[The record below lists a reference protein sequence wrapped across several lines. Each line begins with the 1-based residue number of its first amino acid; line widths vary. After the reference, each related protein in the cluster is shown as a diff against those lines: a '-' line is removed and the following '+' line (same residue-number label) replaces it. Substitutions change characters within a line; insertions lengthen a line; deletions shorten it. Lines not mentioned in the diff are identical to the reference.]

1 MPAIELS
8 GVSKRYGDVTALT
21 DLNVTVDEGE
31 IYGFLGPNGAGKSTA
46 INILLDFVRPT
57 TGSATILG
65 YDAQADS
72 QAIRQRIGVL
82 PEGFSVYDRLTA
94 RKHVEFAIDSKNATN
109 DPDALLDR
117 VGIPE
122 AADRKAGGFSTG
134 MRQRLGLA
142 IALVGDPE
150 MLLLDEPSSGLDPN
164 GAREMRSILTEEA
177 NRGTTVFFSSHILG
191 QVEAICDHAG
201 ILQNGTLVA
210 EDSIDALREATD
222 ATTTLTVTLDAVT
235 DDAVAAAN
243 AIPGVSEV
251 SVDASDLVV
260 RTGDASKTDVLD
272 AIESTGATV
281 QDFATE
287 DASLDDVFSAYTTEE
302 MPA

>member
-1 MPAIELS
+1 
-8 GVSKRYGDVTALT
+8 
-21 DLNVTVDEGE
+21 
-31 IYGFLGPNGAGKSTA
+31 
-46 INILLDFVRPT
+46 
-57 TGSATILG
+57 
-65 YDAQADS
+65 
-72 QAIRQRIGVL
+72 
-82 PEGFSVYDRLTA
+82 
-94 RKHVEFAIDSKNATN
+94 
-109 DPDALLDR
+109 
-117 VGIPE
+117 
-122 AADRKAGGFSTG
+122 
-134 MRQRLGLA
+134 MRQRLRLA
-142 IALVGDPE
+142 IALVSDPE

-260 RTGDASKTDVLD
+260 RPATRRKRTSSTPSNPPARPSRTSPPKTRPWTTC
-272 AIESTGATV
+272 SPP
-281 QDFATE
+281 
-287 DASLDDVFSAYTTEE
+287 TTEE